1 MKHKK
6 IAVIG
11 AGLSGATVTNR
22 LLQAGYQ
29 VTIYE
34 KGRAAGGRLSSCRIG
49 KDSADLGAPWF
60 EPTTDQF
67 RQWLAA
73 RPEVIRWKAAHSN
86 FSGTALNPKSVYLAA
101 PRQSALI
108 QNLIKGAM
116 IHTDANITG
125 LYTDS
130 FGLRLRRDNEKI
142 KSLYDAVIIT
152 TPAPQAAALLKG
164 SPHLRHIAKSTSTT
178 PTWVAVISL
187 KEKSGI
193 TPDILSGQNS
203 TLYRATRDSS
213 KPGKNS
219 WSRKEVWVLEANTEW
234 SERYKDSDQTIVGRA
249 LVHAFETLTKQPMD
263 ISSIKVRQW
272 LHSHHQPI
280 TNEKYLWDQDNNV
293 GVCSD
298 WLYHQGAEGAWLSA
312 NALADQLLYCT
323 RVNTFAPYKMWF
335 FPDQE
340 KRSSI
345 PVGVIPCFKR
355 GSHQPDLKWFLL
367 EPKLTGPLSYY

>member
-11 AGLSGATVTNR
+11 AGLSGATVSNR

-34 KGRAAGGRLSSCRIG
+34 KGLATGGKLSSCRIG

-73 RPEVIRWKAAHSN
+73 RPEVIRWKAAHST
-86 FSGTALNPKSVYLAA
+86 FSGAMLNPKSVYLSG

-130 FGLRLRRDNEKI
+130 VGSRLRRDREKI
-142 KSLYDAVIIT
+142 KSLYDAVIVT
-152 TPAPQAAALLKG
+152 TPAPQAVSLLKG
-164 SPHLRHIAKSTSTT
+164 FPHLHHIAKSTSTT

-193 TPDILSGQNS
+193 IPDVLSGQNS
-203 TLYRATRDSS
+203 TLYRAIRDSS

-234 SERYKDSDQTIVGRA
+234 SERYKDSDQAIVGRA
-249 LVHAFETLTKQPMD
+249 LTKAFETLTKRPMD

-272 LHSHHQPI
+272 LHSHHQSI
-280 TNEKYLWDQDNNV
+280 TNEKYLWDQDSNV

-323 RVNTFAPYKMWF
+323 RVNTFPPIQNVVF
-335 FPDQE
+335 
-340 KRSSI
+340 S
-345 PVGVIPCFKR
+345 
-355 GSHQPDLKWFLL
+355 
-367 EPKLTGPLSYY
+367 